1 MDNKI
6 LAVIIVGIILV
17 GVTAFYFTLTTEL
30 QEKPQSIKVEEN
42 VFVEKKLPN
51 TLEEKD
57 GLIKFTS
64 YDEIKEFL
72 KDNQNQQYEFNG
84 MIRRDGGSMRE
95 GAPMPTMGIP
105 LEPMP
110 SDDMVVSEPANTGSG
125 TTYPEFSG
133 TNVQVKNVDEPDYL
147 KTDGKYIYIVNQNWL
162 TIIDAYPAENAKVI
176 LKIALDIEQQNLE
189 NMFLNG
195 DKLVIFYYGSS
206 QTYGIAQYDFAPYP
220 IYTPKTFSTILD
232 VSDREN
238 PKTVTTYEVDGSYVN
253 SRMIENIVYLVTNS
267 GVDYTNPILPRIMEG
282 SDLVLPDVYR
292 FPNPEPSYTFNT
304 VTAFDVSGK
313 LQTSETFLMGYSN
326 TIYVSEDN
334 LYITYQKNLPYHYYD
349 TTSKDRFFD
358 VVVPL
363 LPKDVQDKIR
373 IIQNDVSLDA
383 YSKWIQ
389 VSNILQDTYNTL
401 PKDEK
406 EKLFTQIQTALEE
419 YDARIQSDVSRT
431 VIHKIGLDK
440 GNLKYIANSE
450 VPGYLLNQFS
460 MDENGNRFRIATTSE
475 SFSRIGSSPSSNVY
489 VLDENLVQ
497 VGSLTKIAPDE
508 RIYSA
513 RFMGDKLYLVTF
525 KQVDPFFV
533 IDLSVDTPKI
543 LGALKIPGF
552 SNYLQPYDENHII
565 GIGKGTKENEWG
577 GVSTTGV
584 KISLF
589 DVSDFKT
596 PKETDTIVIGD
607 SSTDSEAL
615 YNHKSLLLDK
625 QKNVMSFPIKGEI
638 KAIFG
643 DTKPDSQYVQWN
655 GFFVYGFDQDKF
667 VKKGSISHYSGS
679 NYNSI
684 YMPARS
690 MYIGDT
696 LYTVMDGSIKMND
709 LSNISN
715 EINHI
720 NIGSTGGLV
729 PYIDVGAPSEQC
741 PTGEI
746 MINGVC
752 SIPPK

>member
-1 MDNKI
+1 MNNKFLVGI
-6 LAVIIVGIILV
+6 IIGIIIVG
-17 GVTAFYFTLTTEL
+17 TAAFYFALNTESP
-30 QEKPQSIKVEEN
+30 EKPQPLKVEEN
-42 VFVEKKLPN
+42 IPVQENATN
-51 TLEEKD
+51 TLEEKE

-72 KDNQNQQYEFNG
+72 KNNQNQQYGFDYPV
-84 MIRRDGGSMRE
+84 RRDGSAIAIAGE
-95 GAPMPTMGIP
+95 GAPNPSVSFAPVPMPTA
-105 LEPMP
+105 P
-110 SDDMVVSEPANTGSG
+110 SYGGNEDTETVSD
-125 TTYPEFSG
+125 YDHPEFSA
-133 TNVQVKNVDEPDYL
+133 TNIQVKNVDEPDYI
-147 KTDGKYIYIVNQNWL
+147 KNDGKYLYVVNQNWL
-162 TIIDAYPAENAKVI
+162 TIIDAYPAENAKII

-195 DKLVIFYYGSS
+195 DKLVIFYYGYR
-206 QTYGIAQYDFAPYP
+206 QTYGIAQYDYTPYP
-220 IYTPKTFSTILD
+220 ISTPKTISVVID

-238 PKTVTTYEVDGSYVN
+238 PKIVTKYEVDGSYVN
-253 SRMIENIVYLVTNS
+253 SRMIEDIVYLVTTS
-267 GVDYTNPILPRIMEG
+267 GIDYANPIIPRIMEDSG
-282 SDLVLPDVYR
+282 LDSGLFLPNVYR

-304 VTAFDVSGK
+304 VTTFDVSGK

-326 TIYVSEDN
+326 TIYVSEEN
-334 LYITYQKNLPYHYYD
+334 LYITYQKNTSYRYYEPM
-349 TTSKDRFFD
+349 SKDRFFD

-373 IIQNDVSLDA
+373 DVQNDISLDA
-383 YSKWIQ
+383 YAKWNQI
-389 VSNILQDTYNTL
+389 SNLLQDTYNKL
-401 PKDEK
+401 PKDDK

-419 YDARIQSDVSRT
+419 YDARIQSDVSKT
-431 VIHKIGLDK
+431 VIHKIALDK

-460 MDENGNRFRIATTSE
+460 MDESGNRFRIATTSE
-475 SFSRIGSSPSSNVY
+475 SFSRTGSSPSSNVY
-489 VLDENLVQ
+489 VLDENLKP

-533 IDLSVDTPKI
+533 IDLSSDSPKI

-565 GIGKGTKENEWG
+565 GIGKDTKENEWG
-577 GVSTTGV
+577 GVQTIGV
-584 KISLF
+584 KISMF
-589 DVSDFKT
+589 DVSDFKN

-625 QKNVMSFPIKGEI
+625 QKDVMSFPIKGEI
-638 KAIFG
+638 KAIFN
-643 DTKPDSQYVQWN
+643 DAKSDSQYFQWN
-655 GFFVYGFDQDKF
+655 GFFVYGFDHDKF

-690 MYIGDT
+690 LYIGDT

-720 NIGSTGGLV
+720 NIGSTGGLI
-729 PYIDVGAPSEQC
+729 PYLDK
-741 PTGEI
+741 
-746 MINGVC
+746 
-752 SIPPK
+752 PPQ

>member
-1 MDNKI
+1 MDSRLLTGI
-6 LAVIIVGIILV
+6 IAGIIVIGAA
-17 GVTAFYFTLTTEL
+17 TFYFTLNTEL
-30 QEKPQSIKVEEN
+30 QDKPQPVNIDEN
-42 VFVEKKLPN
+42 VPIEEKLPS
-51 TLEEKD
+51 TLGDKE
-57 GLIKFTS
+57 GLIKFIS

-72 KDNQNQQYEFNG
+72 KDNQTPQYGFDG
-84 MIRRDGGSMRE
+84 LVRRDGGAMRE
-95 GAPMPTMGIP
+95 GAPISMPPLSEPSPESMPTPGN
-105 LEPMP
+105 
-110 SDDMVVSEPANTGSG
+110 VVSQDPNTASDSD
-125 TTYPEFSG
+125 YPEFSG
-133 TNVQVKNVDEPDYL
+133 TNIQVKNVDEPDYI
-147 KTDGKYIYIVNQNWL
+147 KTDGKYLYIVNQNWL

-206 QTYGIAQYDFAPYP
+206 QTYGIAEYDFAPYP

-238 PKTVTTYEVDGSYVN
+238 PKIVTKYEVDGSYVN
-253 SRMIENIVYLVTNS
+253 SRMIDDVVYLVTNS
-267 GVDYTNPILPRIMEG
+267 GVDYINPIIPRIMEDSG
-282 SDLVLPDVYR
+282 LDSGLILPDVYR

-313 LQTSETFLMGYSN
+313 LHTSETFLMGYSN
-326 TIYVSEDN
+326 TIYVSEEN
-334 LYITYQKNLPYHYYD
+334 LYITYQKNIPYTYHD
-349 TTSKDRFFD
+349 TMSKDRFFD

-363 LPKDVQDKIR
+363 LPQDVQDKIKS
-373 IIQNDVSLDA
+373 IQNDASLDPYA
-383 YSKWIQ
+383 KWIQ
-389 VSNILQDTYNTL
+389 VSNLLQDTYNNL
-401 PKDEK
+401 PKDDK

-460 MDENGNRFRIATTSE
+460 MDESGNRFRIATTSE
-475 SFSRIGSSPSSNVY
+475 SFSRTGSAPSSNVF
-489 VLDENLVQ
+489 VLDENLNH

-513 RFMGDKLYLVTF
+513 RFMDDKLFLVTF

-533 IDLSVDTPKI
+533 IDISTDSPKI

-552 SNYLQPYDENHII
+552 SNYLQPYDKDHII
-565 GIGKGTKENEWG
+565 GIGKDTKENQWG
-577 GVSTTGV
+577 GISTTGV
-584 KISLF
+584 KISMF
-589 DVSDFKT
+589 DVSDFQN

-625 QKNVMSFPIKGEI
+625 QKDVMSIPIKGEI
-638 KAIFG
+638 KAIF
-643 DTKPDSQYVQWN
+643 DDAKTDSQYVQWN
-655 GFFVYGFDQDKF
+655 GFFVYGFDNGEF
-667 VKKGSISHYSGS
+667 VKKGLISHYSGG

-690 MYIGDT
+690 LYIGDT

-709 LSNISN
+709 LTNISN
-715 EINHI
+715 EINSI
-720 NIGSTGGLV
+720 TVGSTGGLV
-729 PYIDVGAPSEQC
+729 PYLD
-741 PTGEI
+741 
-746 MINGVC
+746 
-752 SIPPK
+752 K

>member
-6 LAVIIVGIILV
+6 LAGLIVGIIIV
-17 GVTAFYFTLTTEL
+17 GAAAFYFALNAEST
-30 QEKPQSIKVEEN
+30 EKPQPLKVEEN
-42 VFVEKKLPN
+42 VFVEEKLPSP
-51 TLEEKD
+51 LEEKE
-57 GLIKFTS
+57 GLVKFIS

-72 KDNQNQQYEFNG
+72 KDNQNQQYGFNYPT
-84 MIRRDGGSMRE
+84 RRDGGSMRE
-95 GAPMPTMGIP
+95 GAPTSSMPIAS
-105 LEPMP
+105 EPMP
-110 SDDMVVSEPANTGSG
+110 TTPQHGDNEDTNQASGSDYT
-125 TTYPEFSG
+125 EFSG
-133 TNVQVKNVDEPDYL
+133 TNIQVKNVDEPDYI
-147 KTDGKYIYIVNQNWL
+147 KTDGRYLYVVNQNWL
-162 TIIDAYPAENAKVI
+162 TIIDAYPAENAKII

-238 PKTVTTYEVDGSYVN
+238 PKIVTKYEVDGSYVN
-253 SRMIENIVYLVTNS
+253 SRMIEDIVYLVTNS
-267 GVDYTNPILPRIMEG
+267 GIDYTNPIIPRIMEG
-282 SDLVLPDVYR
+282 SSLILPDVYR

-326 TIYVSEDN
+326 TIYVSEKN
-334 LYITYQKNLPYHYYD
+334 LYITYQKNVPYTYYD
-349 TTSKDRFFD
+349 TMSKDRFSD

-373 IIQNDVSLDA
+373 TIQNDVSLDA
-383 YSKWIQ
+383 YAKWIQ
-389 VSNILQDTYNTL
+389 VSNLLQDTYNKL
-401 PKDEK
+401 PKNDK

-419 YDARIQSDVSRT
+419 YDARVQSDVSRT

-460 MDENGNRFRIATTSE
+460 MDESGNRFRIATTSE
-475 SFSRIGSSPSSNVY
+475 SFSRTGSTQSSNVY
-489 VLDENLVQ
+489 VLDESLKQ

-525 KQVDPFFV
+525 KQIDPFFV
-533 IDLSVDTPKI
+533 IDLSADSPKI

-552 SNYLQPYDENHII
+552 SNYLQPYDEDHII
-565 GIGKGTKENEWG
+565 GIGKDTKENEWG
-577 GVSTTGV
+577 GVQTTGV
-584 KISLF
+584 KISMF
-589 DVSDFKT
+589 DVTDFEN

-625 QKNVMSFPIKGEI
+625 QKDVMSIPIKGEV
-638 KAIFG
+638 KAIFD
-643 DTKPDSQYVQWN
+643 DTKTDSQYVQWN
-655 GFFVYGFDQDKF
+655 GFFVYGFDKDGF
-667 VKKGSISHYSGS
+667 VEKGSISHYTGN

-690 MYIGDT
+690 LYIGDT
-696 LYTVMDGSIKMND
+696 LYTVMDGSVKMND
-709 LSNISN
+709 LTNISN
-715 EINHI
+715 EINSI
-720 NIGSTGGLV
+720 NIGSTGELV
-729 PYIDVGAPSEQC
+729 PYLG
-741 PTGEI
+741 
-746 MINGVC
+746 
-752 SIPPK
+752 K